1 MTATQVIAEIS
12 ALPQSERRRVIQF
25 TRQLELS
32 EPMTPE
38 ELGALASRLIDADD
52 ATATR
57 LQDEIMNGFY
67 GRS

>member
-25 TRQLELS
+25 TRQLEMT

-38 ELGALASRLIDADD
+38 ELGALASRLADADES
-52 ATATR
+52 TASR
-57 LQDEIMNGFY
+57 LQNEIMNGFY
-67 GRS
+67 GRA